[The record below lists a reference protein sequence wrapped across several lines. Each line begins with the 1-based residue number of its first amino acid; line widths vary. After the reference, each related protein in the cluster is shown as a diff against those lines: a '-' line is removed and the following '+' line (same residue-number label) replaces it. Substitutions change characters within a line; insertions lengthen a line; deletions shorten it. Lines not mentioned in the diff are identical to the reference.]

1 MKRVIIILVVLL
13 ILGGGGAAAYLV
25 LMGDGEAAVE
35 EGEEAHEPVDVL
47 PVFVEFNPIV
57 LPIVGDGEIIQF
69 VSIVVTL
76 EVGSQDEA
84 DRVIA
89 FAPRLNDAYMNALY
103 GRLLASEVMHQGVV
117 DLRRIKS
124 RLIEES
130 NHVLGPDTVRDAL
143 IQMVSQRIL

>member
-1 MKRVIIILVVLL
+1 MKRVIIILFVLL
-13 ILGGGGAAAYLV
+13 ILGGGGAAAYIV
-25 LMGDGEAAVE
+25 LMGGDAEAEAEMAEAPE
-35 EGEEAHEPVDVL
+35 ETTAL

-57 LPIVGDGEIIQF
+57 LPILGDGEIVQF

-76 EVGSQDEA
+76 EVGSEDEA
-84 DRVIA
+84 NRVVA

-103 GRLLASEVMHQGVV
+103 GRLLASEVINDGVV

-130 NHVLGPDTVRDAL
+130 NHVLGPGTVRDAL
-143 IQMVSQRIL
+143 IQMVNQRIL

>member
-1 MKRVIIILVVLL
+1 MKLVIVILVVLL
-13 ILGGGGAAAYLV
+13 ILGGGGAAAYIV
-25 LMGDGEAAVE
+25 LMGGDAEADE
-35 EGEEAHEPVDVL
+35 EMAEAREATGTL

-57 LPIVGDGEIIQF
+57 LPILGDGEIVQF

-76 EVGSQDEA
+76 EVGSEDEA
-84 DRVIA
+84 DRVVA

-103 GRLLASEVMHQGVV
+103 GRLLASEVMNDGVV

-130 NHVLGPDTVRDAL
+130 NHVLGPGTVRDAL
-143 IQMVSQRIL
+143 IQMVNQRIL

>member
-1 MKRVIIILVVLL
+1 MKRLIVILVILL
-13 ILGGGGAAAYLV
+13 FLGGGGAAAYIV
-25 LMGDGEAAVE
+25 LMGGDAEADE
-35 EGEEAHEPVDVL
+35 EMAEAPEETRVL

-57 LPIVGDGEIIQF
+57 LPILGDGEIVQF

-76 EVGSQDEA
+76 EVGSEDEA
-84 DRVIA
+84 DRVVA

-103 GRLLASEVMHQGVV
+103 GRLLASEVMNDGVV

-130 NHVLGPDTVRDAL
+130 NHVLGPGTVRDAL

>member
-13 ILGGGGAAAYLV
+13 ILGGGGAAAYIV
-25 LMGDGEAAVE
+25 LMGGDAEAE
-35 EGEEAHEPVDVL
+35 EEMAEAPEETDVL

-57 LPIVGDGEIIQF
+57 LPILGDGEIVQF

-76 EVGSQDEA
+76 EVGSEDEA
-84 DRVIA
+84 DRVVA

-103 GRLLASEVMHQGVV
+103 GRLLASEVINDGVV

-130 NHVLGPDTVRDAL
+130 NDVLGPGTVRDAL

>member
-13 ILGGGGAAAYLV
+13 ILGGGGAAAYIV
-25 LMGDGEAAVE
+25 LMGGDAEAE
-35 EGEEAHEPVDVL
+35 EEMAEAPEETDVL

-57 LPIVGDGEIIQF
+57 LPILGDGEIVQF

-76 EVGSQDEA
+76 EVGSEDEA
-84 DRVIA
+84 DRVVA

-103 GRLLASEVMHQGVV
+103 GRLLASEVINDGVV

-130 NHVLGPDTVRDAL
+130 NHVLGPGTVRDAL

>member
-13 ILGGGGAAAYLV
+13 ILGGGGAAAYIV
-25 LMGDGEAAVE
+25 LMGGDAEADE
-35 EGEEAHEPVDVL
+35 EMAEAPEETGTL

-57 LPIVGDGEIIQF
+57 LPILGDGEIVQF

-76 EVGSQDEA
+76 EVGSEDEA
-84 DRVIA
+84 DRVVA

-103 GRLLASEVMHQGVV
+103 GRLLASEVMNDGVV

-130 NHVLGPDTVRDAL
+130 NHVLGPGTVRDAL
-143 IQMVSQRIL
+143 IQMVNQRIL